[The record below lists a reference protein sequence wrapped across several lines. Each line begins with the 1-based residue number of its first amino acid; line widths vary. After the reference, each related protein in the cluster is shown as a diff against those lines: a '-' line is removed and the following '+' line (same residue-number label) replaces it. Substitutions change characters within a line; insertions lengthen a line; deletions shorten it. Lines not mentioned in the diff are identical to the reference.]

1 MPLEVTFQKITINH
15 YNTRQIVEPNRASH
29 MLIILYSFL
38 LKEDEV
44 SRIQAKLGMDIK
56 SELLIK
62 VIAIATTFNNS
73 SNASV
78 ACRVTSHW
86 S

>member
-1 MPLEVTFQKITINH
+1 
-15 YNTRQIVEPNRASH
+15 
-29 MLIILYSFL
+29 
-38 LKEDEV
+38 
-44 SRIQAKLGMDIK
+44 MDIK

-78 ACRVTSHW
+78 ACRGVALVIKLPSVSTKNSYLFVSHE
-86 S
+86 SFITENVGPKS